1 MSRRNSLRF
10 RILVSFVVA
19 GAVLGPLLTTVMLWA
34 TYTIEERA
42 AAQGATGL
50 LEDVLA
56 TPHEYLLQ
64 RPSTD
69 PDLYVLTR
77 LRASSLPP
85 ELARLPDGVHELE
98 TDSGAWMVAL
108 ATTTSARYAVVEDIT
123 TLEQRER
130 VSVLVVV
137 AGTAVAI
144 YVSLWLGFS
153 MSRRLLLP
161 LTRLSQRVATA
172 NLAGEDGQLAREF
185 ADDEVGQL
193 AAALDRYGDRMSAAL
208 RREREFSADAS
219 HELRNPLSVIQNA
232 AELIEA
238 DAASSERSRRAAAR
252 VRLAARRMSETVS
265 VLLTLA
271 REDLGSAMQAEAVP
285 VADCVE
291 ALIAEEGAAAAP
303 GDATPIQWRRDAE
316 PRLAVPR
323 VVVESIARNLIR
335 NACQHARARSIQVV
349 LQADRLLVIDD
360 GVGVPAAELPQILAR
375 GARGTNARGSGFG
388 LGLSLVQRLC
398 DRFGWT
404 LSVDSQPG
412 VSTRVEWRFG

>member
-1 MSRRNSLRF
+1 
-10 RILVSFVVA
+10 
-19 GAVLGPLLTTVMLWA
+19 
-34 TYTIEERA
+34 
-42 AAQGATGL
+42 
-50 LEDVLA
+50 
-56 TPHEYLLQ
+56 
-64 RPSTD
+64 

-137 AGTAVAI
+137 AGTSVAI

-291 ALIAEEGAAAAP
+291 ALIAEEGAA
-303 GDATPIQWRRDAE
+303 
-316 PRLAVPR
+316 
-323 VVVESIARNLIR
+323 
-335 NACQHARARSIQVV
+335 
-349 LQADRLLVIDD
+349 
-360 GVGVPAAELPQILAR
+360 
-375 GARGTNARGSGFG
+375 
-388 LGLSLVQRLC
+388 
-398 DRFGWT
+398 
-404 LSVDSQPG
+404 
-412 VSTRVEWRFG
+412 